1 MATRGN
7 LNQQEISR
15 KTRLQ
20 AIIQTFSEW
29 QPEVW
34 YNALAKR
41 HTTADSKKMKKTAES
56 FQVVTEEKG
65 LM

>member
-7 LNQQEISR
+7 LNQHEISQ
-15 KTRLQ
+15 KTRVQ
-20 AIIQTFSEW
+20 SIIQTFSEW

-34 YNALAKR
+34 YNALAER

-56 FQVVTEEKG
+56 FQVATKAKG